1 MDAVAGG
8 RVHTVFGSWAGHIQL
23 MAFHDM
29 LTLMRLFFQ
38 QLFYSDT
45 LCMASEYSYIA
56 VVSGVLGVLLA
67 IVS

>member
-1 MDAVAGG
+1 
-8 RVHTVFGSWAGHIQL
+8 